1 MAKQIIL
8 LAVLQLL
15 FVFVSTI
22 KSIYT
27 VKGSP
32 TSAAMMNTISTVI
45 GALGT
50 KVFTQQSFLVI
61 TVVMGITTYIGSW
74 FAKMVVDVWM
84 KKEKLWTIVAVIK
97 NQDASKV
104 EEALLQRSIQFT
116 YTEAQNSRSI
126 FTIFSY
132 TRAESILV
140 KEILDKYSIRFS
152 IQESFQEF

>member
-1 MAKQIIL
+1 MMKQIIL

-15 FVFVSTI
+15 FVFVGTI

-132 TRAESILV
+132 TRAESVLV

>member
-15 FVFVSTI
+15 FVFVGTI

-27 VKGSP
+27 VKGTP
-32 TSAAMMNTISTVI
+32 TSAAVMNTISTVI

-61 TVVMGITTYIGSW
+61 TVVMGTTTYIGSW
-74 FAKMVVDVWM
+74 FAKMVVDVWI

-97 NQDASKV
+97 NTDAKKV
-104 EEALLQRSIQFT
+104 EEALLQRSIQFI

-132 TRAESILV
+132 TREESILV

>member
-15 FVFVSTI
+15 FVFVGTI

-32 TSAAMMNTISTVI
+32 TSAAVMNTISTVI

-61 TVVMGITTYIGSW
+61 TVVMGTTTYIGSW
-74 FAKMVVDVWM
+74 FAKMVVDAWM

-97 NQDASKV
+97 NKDAKKV

>member
-1 MAKQIIL
+1 MKQIIL

-15 FVFVSTI
+15 FVFVGTI

-32 TSAAMMNTISTVI
+32 TSAATMNAISTVI

-61 TVVMGITTYIGSW
+61 TIVMGTTTYIGSW
-74 FAKMVVDVWM
+74 FAKMVVDAWM
-84 KKEKLWTIVAVIK
+84 KKEKLWTIVVVIK
-97 NQDASKV
+97 NKDAKNV

-116 YTEAQNSRSI
+116 YAEAQNSRSI

>member
-1 MAKQIIL
+1 MTKQIIL

-15 FVFVSTI
+15 FVFVGTI

-32 TSAAMMNTISTVI
+32 TSAATMNTISTVI

-97 NQDASKV
+97 NDDASKV

>member
-15 FVFVSTI
+15 FVFVGTI

-32 TSAAMMNTISTVI
+32 TSAAVMNTISTVI

-61 TVVMGITTYIGSW
+61 TVVMGTTTYIGSW

-97 NQDASKV
+97 SKDAKKV

-116 YTEAQNSRSI
+116 YAEAQNSRSI

-140 KEILDKYSIRFS
+140 KEILDRYSIRFS

>member
-15 FVFVSTI
+15 FVFVGTI

-32 TSAAMMNTISTVI
+32 TSAATMNTISTVI

-61 TVVMGITTYIGSW
+61 TIVMGATTYIGSW

-132 TRAESILV
+132 TRAESVLV

>member
-1 MAKQIIL
+1 MVKQVVL

-15 FVFVSTI
+15 FVFVGTI

-32 TSAAMMNTISTVI
+32 TSAATMNTISTVI
-45 GALGT
+45 GALGI

-61 TVVMGITTYIGSW
+61 TVVIGTTTYIGSW

-97 NQDASKV
+97 NKDAKKV

>member
-15 FVFVSTI
+15 FVFVGTI

-32 TSAAMMNTISTVI
+32 TSAAVMNTISTVI

>member
-8 LAVLQLL
+8 LAILQLL
-15 FVFVSTI
+15 FVFVGTI

-27 VKGSP
+27 IKGSP
-32 TSAAMMNTISTVI
+32 TSAATMNTISTVI

-61 TVVMGITTYIGSW
+61 TIVMGITTYIGSW

-116 YTEAQNSRSI
+116 YTKAQNSRSI

>member
-15 FVFVSTI
+15 FVFVGTI

-32 TSAAMMNTISTVI
+32 TSAATMNTISTVI

-61 TVVMGITTYIGSW
+61 TIVMGITTYIGSW

>member
-1 MAKQIIL
+1 MVKQIIL

-15 FVFVSTI
+15 FVFVGTI

-27 VKGSP
+27 IKGSP
-32 TSAAMMNTISTVI
+32 TSAATMNTISTVI

>member
-1 MAKQIIL
+1 MMKQIIL

-15 FVFVSTI
+15 FVFVGTI

-32 TSAAMMNTISTVI
+32 TSAATMNTISTVI

-97 NQDASKV
+97 NEDASKV

-132 TRAESILV
+132 TKAESILV

>member
-1 MAKQIIL
+1 MMKQIIL

-15 FVFVSTI
+15 FVFVGTI

-32 TSAAMMNTISTVI
+32 TSAATMNTISTVI

>member
-15 FVFVSTI
+15 FVFVGTI

-32 TSAAMMNTISTVI
+32 TSAATMNTISTVI

>member
-1 MAKQIIL
+1 
-8 LAVLQLL
+8 
-15 FVFVSTI
+15 
-22 KSIYT
+22 
-27 VKGSP
+27 
-32 TSAAMMNTISTVI
+32 
-45 GALGT
+45 
-50 KVFTQQSFLVI
+50 
-61 TVVMGITTYIGSW
+61 
-74 FAKMVVDVWM
+74 M

-97 NQDASKV
+97 NTDAKKV

>member
-8 LAVLQLL
+8 LAILQLL
-15 FVFVSTI
+15 FVFVGTI

-27 VKGSP
+27 IKGSP
-32 TSAAMMNTISTVI
+32 TSAATMNTISTVI

-61 TVVMGITTYIGSW
+61 TIVMGITTYIGSW

>member
-15 FVFVSTI
+15 FVFVGTI

-32 TSAAMMNTISTVI
+32 TSAATMNTISTVI

-61 TVVMGITTYIGSW
+61 TIVMGITTYIGSW

-84 KKEKLWTIVAVIK
+84 KKEKLWTVVAVIK
-97 NQDASKV
+97 NDNASKV

>member
-1 MAKQIIL
+1 MMKQIIL

-15 FVFVSTI
+15 FVFVGTI

-32 TSAAMMNTISTVI
+32 TSAATMNTISTVI

-97 NQDASKV
+97 NDDASKV

>member
-1 MAKQIIL
+1 MMKQIIL

-15 FVFVSTI
+15 FVFVGTI

-32 TSAAMMNTISTVI
+32 TSAATMNTISTVI

-50 KVFTQQSFLVI
+50 KIFTQQSFLVI

>member
-15 FVFVSTI
+15 FVFVGTI

-27 VKGSP
+27 IKGSP
-32 TSAAMMNTISTVI
+32 TSAATMNTISTVI